1 MDSQEDEV
9 LRRIGTFGRYQLKV
23 IGLVQ
28 FVGLFAAWQLLSSSF
43 MLPEVDFWCSPP
55 ELHLP
60 KGFRVNWTSPT
71 PKGEKMPDSCLMY
84 DTSYENVTEDT
95 ITAEGLEFKSCSRW
109 DYSRKKSPES
119 VVSQFDLVCGNDYL
133 RSLSQSLYM
142 AGKMIGAIGTGILS
156 DKFGRK
162 RMVLVSAAMVLIS
175 GIVIAFSPSMILFIV
190 LRACVAASTTG
201 MFTCGFVY
209 CMEHVGGKW
218 STLVSFGLEYSWAFG
233 YLTVPLIA
241 WAVPQWDHL
250 QLAVSI
256 PTILFVAILAFPSLV
271 PESPKWLLVKG
282 RQKEAEAIL
291 ICAEEL
297 NNSSQKE
304 APGKDLPAT
313 IVKSE
318 NVVDDKATIIDLFK
332 FKALRRCTVIMYYL
346 WFTNNLVY
354 YGLTFN
360 AGKLIPGD
368 VYINMVIAALLE
380 FLAYTIAIICFLYL
394 GRRWSTSSFMIIGG
408 VSLLLSP
415 AVTSTIGKIIL
426 AQLGKFAITASF
438 AMVYQYAAEMFPT
451 VVRNIG
457 VGSSSF
463 FSRIGS
469 ILAPFVGRE
478 LGNLSPLA
486 PVFIFGFTSLLGGCL
501 ALLLPET
508 NNKVL
513 PNTLKE
519 GEAFCRQTR
528 FITCKKNVES
538 DRD

>member
-1 MDSQEDEV
+1 
-9 LRRIGTFGRYQLKV
+9 
-23 IGLVQ
+23 
-28 FVGLFAAWQLLSSSF
+28 

-60 KGFRVNWTSPT
+60 KGFLVNWTSPT
-71 PKGEKMPDSCLMY
+71 PKGEKTPDSCLMY
-84 DTSYENVTEDT
+84 NTSYENMTEDT
-95 ITAEGLEFKSCSRW
+95 IITEGIGFKSCSRW
-109 DYSRKKSPES
+109 DYSRRKSPES

-156 DKFGRK
+156 DKFGRYALFYLSNLSTFHFIRK

-175 GIVIAFSPSMILFIV
+175 GIAIAFSPSMILFIV

-218 STLVSFGLEYSWAFG
+218 STLVSFGLKYFWAFG

-256 PTILFVAILAFPSLV
+256 PTLLFVAILAFPSLV

-291 ICAEEL
+291 INAEEL

-318 NVVDDKATIIDLFK
+318 NEVDEKATIIDLFK
-332 FKALRRCTVIMYYL
+332 YKALRKCTVIMYYL

-380 FLAYTIAIICFLYL
+380 FLVYTIAIICFIYL
-394 GRRWSTSSFMIIGG
+394 GRR
-408 VSLLLSP
+408 
-415 AVTSTIGKIIL
+415 
-426 AQLGKFAITASF
+426 
-438 AMVYQYAAEMFPT
+438 
-451 VVRNIG
+451 
-457 VGSSSF
+457 
-463 FSRIGS
+463 
-469 ILAPFVGRE
+469 
-478 LGNLSPLA
+478 
-486 PVFIFGFTSLLGGCL
+486 
-501 ALLLPET
+501 
-508 NNKVL
+508 
-513 PNTLKE
+513 
-519 GEAFCRQTR
+519 
-528 FITCKKNVES
+528 
-538 DRD
+538 